1 MNSSVI
7 ILMILSVI
15 RLSAPVFIA
24 GVGNMFCER
33 VGILNLGTEG
43 MMVSGAFGAVLGSSL
58 SGNPWVGVL
67 CGIFGGG
74 LAAAIYGII
83 CVEFGGTQAIAGLGL
98 NMFCLGFTTF
108 LCSAIFKSNISPNVA
123 NLNHSELLSG
133 IPVLGSFLGQ
143 LSPLIFLM
151 ILVAAIAYMIIF
163 KTSLG
168 LRMRSVGDDPKAVET
183 AGIDVWKVKYLG
195 VLLCGI
201 ICGFAGAYMSLGQ
214 LDRFVMGMTNGK
226 GMLAVIAVKMGRWN
240 PLGIMGT
247 ALLLGVF
254 DVIQLQLQL
263 NHAVTVPPEL
273 VQTIPFI
280 AGIVVL
286 SFQQSGDER
295 PSSLE
300 KPYLKNKYKF

>member
-1 MNSSVI
+1 MKSSVI

-58 SGNPWVGVL
+58 SGNPWIGVL
-67 CGIFGGG
+67 CGILGGG
-74 LAAAIYGII
+74 LAAAIYGVI

-123 NLNHSELLSG
+123 NLNRSELLSG
-133 IPVLGSFLGQ
+133 ILFLGSFLVQ

-151 ILVAAIAYMIIF
+151 ILVAVAAYVVIF

-168 LRMRSVGDDPKAVET
+168 LRMRSVGDDPKTVET

-195 VLLCGI
+195 VMLCGL
-201 ICGFAGAYMSLGQ
+201 ICGLAGTYMSLGQ
-214 LDRFVMGMTNGK
+214 LDRFVMGMTSGK

-254 DVIQLQLQL
+254 EVVQLQLQL
-263 NHAVTVPPEL
+263 NYAIAMPPEL

-286 SFQQSGDER
+286 SLQQSGDER

>member
-7 ILMILSVI
+7 ALMLLSIV

-43 MMVSGAFGAVLGSSL
+43 MMVSGAFCAVLGSHIT
-58 SGNPWVGVL
+58 GNPWIGLLCGVL
-67 CGIFGGG
+67 GGA
-74 LAAAIYGII
+74 LAASVYGVV

-98 NMFCLGFTTF
+98 NMLALGLTQF
-108 LCSAIFKSNISPNVA
+108 LCSACFKSDISPNVP
-123 NLNHSELLSG
+123 NLNECRFLRG
-133 IPVLGSFLGQ
+133 IPVVGPYLSK
-143 LSPLIFLM
+143 LSPIIFIM
-151 ILVAAIAYMIIF
+151 ILVAIASYVVVF
-163 KTSLG
+163 KTAFG
-168 LRMRSVGDDPKAVET
+168 LRIRAVGDDPKTVET
-183 AGIDVWKVKYLG
+183 GGIDVWKLKYQG
-195 VLLCGI
+195 VMLCGL
-201 ICGFAGAYMSLGQ
+201 ICGLAGAYMSIGQ
-214 LDRFVMGMTNGK
+214 LDRFVTGMTSGK

-254 DVIQLQLQL
+254 DALQLQLQL
-263 NHAVTVPPEL
+263 NSSFTMPPEW

-286 SFQQSGDER
+286 ACQHSSNNR

-300 KPYLKNKYKF
+300 VPYIKNKYKF